1 MADINE
7 VLSNLCS
14 DLKAVGQEVGRRTGD
29 AVELSRLKLEH
40 LKLKNRVRDNYERLG
55 EIIYGGYKNK
65 EDVSDVI
72 AVLYEQLDED
82 FAEIERLFAAMNAV
96 KAGYATYAE
105 AEAAGEAEP
114 EEEPSE
120 EKKADPEIEKEIDEI
135 NILNATFLAMKRAIA
150 SLSVRPDLALIDGN
164 QKPHTDIEEV
174 TVIKGDAKSMSIAAA
189 SVLAKVSRDRFM
201 LEMAEKY
208 PQYQFARHKGY
219 GTKLHYEKIAQ
230 YGVCD
235 IHRRTFLK
243 KILGEQK

>member
-105 AEAAGEAEP
+105 VEAVGEAEP

-120 EKKADPEIEKEIDEI
+120 EKKADPEIEKEIDEMMDE
-135 NILNATFLAMKRAIA
+135 AAEAAKADD
-150 SLSVRPDLALIDGN
+150 SLDV
-164 QKPHTDIEEV
+164 
-174 TVIKGDAKSMSIAAA
+174 DA
-189 SVLAKVSRDRFM
+189 D
-201 LEMAEKY
+201 
-208 PQYQFARHKGY
+208 
-219 GTKLHYEKIAQ
+219 
-230 YGVCD
+230 
-235 IHRRTFLK
+235 
-243 KILGEQK
+243 

>member
-96 KAGYATYAE
+96 KAGYASYAE
-105 AEAAGEAEP
+105 AEAVDEAEP
-114 EEEPSE
+114 EVAPSE
-120 EKKADPEIEKEIDEI
+120 EKKADPEIEKEIDEMMDE
-135 NILNATFLAMKRAIA
+135 AAEAARADD
-150 SLSVRPDLALIDGN
+150 SLDV
-164 QKPHTDIEEV
+164 
-174 TVIKGDAKSMSIAAA
+174 DA
-189 SVLAKVSRDRFM
+189 D
-201 LEMAEKY
+201 
-208 PQYQFARHKGY
+208 
-219 GTKLHYEKIAQ
+219 
-230 YGVCD
+230 
-235 IHRRTFLK
+235 
-243 KILGEQK
+243 

>member
-96 KAGYATYAE
+96 KAGYASYAE
-105 AEAAGEAEP
+105 AEAVGEAEP

-120 EKKADPEIEKEIDEI
+120 EKKADPEIEKEIDEMMDE
-135 NILNATFLAMKRAIA
+135 AA
-150 SLSVRPDLALIDGN
+150 
-164 QKPHTDIEEV
+164 EV
-174 TVIKGDAKSMSIAAA
+174 AKADDSHDVDA
-189 SVLAKVSRDRFM
+189 D
-201 LEMAEKY
+201 
-208 PQYQFARHKGY
+208 
-219 GTKLHYEKIAQ
+219 
-230 YGVCD
+230 
-235 IHRRTFLK
+235 
-243 KILGEQK
+243 

>member
-105 AEAAGEAEP
+105 AEAVGEAEP

-120 EKKADPEIEKEIDEI
+120 EKKADPEIEKEIDEMMDE
-135 NILNATFLAMKRAIA
+135 AAEAAKHED
-150 SLSVRPDLALIDGN
+150 SLDV
-164 QKPHTDIEEV
+164 
-174 TVIKGDAKSMSIAAA
+174 DA
-189 SVLAKVSRDRFM
+189 D
-201 LEMAEKY
+201 
-208 PQYQFARHKGY
+208 
-219 GTKLHYEKIAQ
+219 
-230 YGVCD
+230 
-235 IHRRTFLK
+235 
-243 KILGEQK
+243 

>member
-114 EEEPSE
+114 EEEPTE
-120 EKKADPEIEKEIDEI
+120 EKKADPEIEKEIDEMMDE
-135 NILNATFLAMKRAIA
+135 AAEAAKADD
-150 SLSVRPDLALIDGN
+150 SLDV
-164 QKPHTDIEEV
+164 
-174 TVIKGDAKSMSIAAA
+174 DA
-189 SVLAKVSRDRFM
+189 D
-201 LEMAEKY
+201 
-208 PQYQFARHKGY
+208 
-219 GTKLHYEKIAQ
+219 
-230 YGVCD
+230 
-235 IHRRTFLK
+235 
-243 KILGEQK
+243 

>member
-120 EKKADPEIEKEIDEI
+120 EKKADPEIEKEIDEMMDE
-135 NILNATFLAMKRAIA
+135 AAESAKAED
-150 SLSVRPDLALIDGN
+150 SLDIDA
-164 QKPHTDIEEV
+164 D
-174 TVIKGDAKSMSIAAA
+174 
-189 SVLAKVSRDRFM
+189 
-201 LEMAEKY
+201 
-208 PQYQFARHKGY
+208 
-219 GTKLHYEKIAQ
+219 
-230 YGVCD
+230 
-235 IHRRTFLK
+235 
-243 KILGEQK
+243 

>member
-96 KAGYATYAE
+96 KAGYASYAE
-105 AEAAGEAEP
+105 AEAVGEAEP
-114 EEEPSE
+114 EAAPSE
-120 EKKADPEIEKEIDEI
+120 EKKADPEIEKEIDEMMHE
-135 NILNATFLAMKRAIA
+135 AAEAAKADD
-150 SLSVRPDLALIDGN
+150 SLDV
-164 QKPHTDIEEV
+164 
-174 TVIKGDAKSMSIAAA
+174 DA
-189 SVLAKVSRDRFM
+189 D
-201 LEMAEKY
+201 
-208 PQYQFARHKGY
+208 
-219 GTKLHYEKIAQ
+219 
-230 YGVCD
+230 
-235 IHRRTFLK
+235 
-243 KILGEQK
+243 

>member
-40 LKLKNRVRDNYERLG
+40 LKLKNRVRENYERLG
-55 EIIYGGYKNK
+55 EIVYGGHKNK

-105 AEAAGEAEP
+105 AEAMGEEDAEEYEEAEAP
-114 EEEPSE
+114 AEETPV
-120 EKKADPEIEKEIDEI
+120 DPEIEKEIDEMMDEAEEAAKADEG
-135 NILNATFLAMKRAIA
+135 L
-150 SLSVRPDLALIDGN
+150 DIDA
-164 QKPHTDIEEV
+164 D
-174 TVIKGDAKSMSIAAA
+174 
-189 SVLAKVSRDRFM
+189 
-201 LEMAEKY
+201 
-208 PQYQFARHKGY
+208 
-219 GTKLHYEKIAQ
+219 
-230 YGVCD
+230 
-235 IHRRTFLK
+235 
-243 KILGEQK
+243 

>member
-55 EIIYGGYKNK
+55 EIIYGEYKNK

-114 EEEPSE
+114 EEEPTE
-120 EKKADPEIEKEIDEI
+120 EKKADPEIEKEIDEMMDE
-135 NILNATFLAMKRAIA
+135 AAEAAKADD
-150 SLSVRPDLALIDGN
+150 SLDV
-164 QKPHTDIEEV
+164 
-174 TVIKGDAKSMSIAAA
+174 DA
-189 SVLAKVSRDRFM
+189 D
-201 LEMAEKY
+201 
-208 PQYQFARHKGY
+208 
-219 GTKLHYEKIAQ
+219 
-230 YGVCD
+230 
-235 IHRRTFLK
+235 
-243 KILGEQK
+243 

>member
-96 KAGYATYAE
+96 KAGYASYAE
-105 AEAAGEAEP
+105 AEAVGEAEP
-114 EEEPSE
+114 EEPSE
-120 EKKADPEIEKEIDEI
+120 EKKADPEIEKEIDEMMDE
-135 NILNATFLAMKRAIA
+135 AAEAAKADD
-150 SLSVRPDLALIDGN
+150 SLDV
-164 QKPHTDIEEV
+164 
-174 TVIKGDAKSMSIAAA
+174 DA
-189 SVLAKVSRDRFM
+189 D
-201 LEMAEKY
+201 
-208 PQYQFARHKGY
+208 
-219 GTKLHYEKIAQ
+219 
-230 YGVCD
+230 
-235 IHRRTFLK
+235 
-243 KILGEQK
+243 

>member
-7 VLSNLCS
+7 VLSNLCT

-120 EKKADPEIEKEIDEI
+120 EKKADPEIEKEIDEMMDE
-135 NILNATFLAMKRAIA
+135 AAETAKADD
-150 SLSVRPDLALIDGN
+150 SLDV
-164 QKPHTDIEEV
+164 
-174 TVIKGDAKSMSIAAA
+174 DA
-189 SVLAKVSRDRFM
+189 D
-201 LEMAEKY
+201 
-208 PQYQFARHKGY
+208 
-219 GTKLHYEKIAQ
+219 
-230 YGVCD
+230 
-235 IHRRTFLK
+235 
-243 KILGEQK
+243 

>member
-14 DLKAVGQEVGRRTGD
+14 DLNAVGQEVGRRTGD

-96 KAGYATYAE
+96 RAGYASYAE
-105 AEAAGEAEP
+105 AEAVGEAEP
-114 EEEPSE
+114 EVAPSE
-120 EKKADPEIEKEIDEI
+120 EKKADPEIEKEIDEMMDE
-135 NILNATFLAMKRAIA
+135 AAEAAKADD
-150 SLSVRPDLALIDGN
+150 SLDV
-164 QKPHTDIEEV
+164 
-174 TVIKGDAKSMSIAAA
+174 DA
-189 SVLAKVSRDRFM
+189 D
-201 LEMAEKY
+201 
-208 PQYQFARHKGY
+208 
-219 GTKLHYEKIAQ
+219 
-230 YGVCD
+230 
-235 IHRRTFLK
+235 
-243 KILGEQK
+243 

>member
-14 DLKAVGQEVGRRTGD
+14 DLKAVGQEVGRRTSD

-114 EEEPSE
+114 EEESSE
-120 EKKADPEIEKEIDEI
+120 EKKADPEIEKEIDEMMDE
-135 NILNATFLAMKRAIA
+135 AAEAAKADD
-150 SLSVRPDLALIDGN
+150 SLDIDA
-164 QKPHTDIEEV
+164 D
-174 TVIKGDAKSMSIAAA
+174 
-189 SVLAKVSRDRFM
+189 
-201 LEMAEKY
+201 
-208 PQYQFARHKGY
+208 
-219 GTKLHYEKIAQ
+219 
-230 YGVCD
+230 
-235 IHRRTFLK
+235 
-243 KILGEQK
+243 

>member
-96 KAGYATYAE
+96 KAGYASYAE
-105 AEAAGEAEP
+105 AEAVGEAEP
-114 EEEPSE
+114 EAAPSE
-120 EKKADPEIEKEIDEI
+120 EKKADPEIEKEIDEMMDE
-135 NILNATFLAMKRAIA
+135 AAEAAKADD
-150 SLSVRPDLALIDGN
+150 SLDV
-164 QKPHTDIEEV
+164 
-174 TVIKGDAKSMSIAAA
+174 DA
-189 SVLAKVSRDRFM
+189 D
-201 LEMAEKY
+201 
-208 PQYQFARHKGY
+208 
-219 GTKLHYEKIAQ
+219 
-230 YGVCD
+230 
-235 IHRRTFLK
+235 
-243 KILGEQK
+243 

>member
-105 AEAAGEAEP
+105 AEAVGEAEP

-120 EKKADPEIEKEIDEI
+120 EKKADPEIEKEIDEMMDE
-135 NILNATFLAMKRAIA
+135 AAVAAKADD
-150 SLSVRPDLALIDGN
+150 SLDV
-164 QKPHTDIEEV
+164 
-174 TVIKGDAKSMSIAAA
+174 DA
-189 SVLAKVSRDRFM
+189 D
-201 LEMAEKY
+201 
-208 PQYQFARHKGY
+208 
-219 GTKLHYEKIAQ
+219 
-230 YGVCD
+230 
-235 IHRRTFLK
+235 
-243 KILGEQK
+243 

>member
-29 AVELSRLKLEH
+29 AVELSC

-120 EKKADPEIEKEIDEI
+120 EKKADPEIEKEIDEMMDE
-135 NILNATFLAMKRAIA
+135 AAEAAKAED
-150 SLSVRPDLALIDGN
+150 SLDIDA
-164 QKPHTDIEEV
+164 D
-174 TVIKGDAKSMSIAAA
+174 
-189 SVLAKVSRDRFM
+189 
-201 LEMAEKY
+201 
-208 PQYQFARHKGY
+208 
-219 GTKLHYEKIAQ
+219 
-230 YGVCD
+230 
-235 IHRRTFLK
+235 
-243 KILGEQK
+243 

>member
-96 KAGYATYAE
+96 KAGYASYAE
-105 AEAAGEAEP
+105 AEAVGEAEP
-114 EEEPSE
+114 EVAPSE
-120 EKKADPEIEKEIDEI
+120 EKKADPEIEKEIDEMMDE
-135 NILNATFLAMKRAIA
+135 AAEAAKADD
-150 SLSVRPDLALIDGN
+150 SLDV
-164 QKPHTDIEEV
+164 
-174 TVIKGDAKSMSIAAA
+174 DA
-189 SVLAKVSRDRFM
+189 D
-201 LEMAEKY
+201 
-208 PQYQFARHKGY
+208 
-219 GTKLHYEKIAQ
+219 
-230 YGVCD
+230 
-235 IHRRTFLK
+235 
-243 KILGEQK
+243 